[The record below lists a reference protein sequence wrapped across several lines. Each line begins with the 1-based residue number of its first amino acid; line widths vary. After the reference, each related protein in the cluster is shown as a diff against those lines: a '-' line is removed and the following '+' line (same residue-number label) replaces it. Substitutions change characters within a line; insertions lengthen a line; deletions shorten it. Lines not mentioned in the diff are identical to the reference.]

1 MLSPEVKFYP
11 HFKIF
16 YLNNL
21 IKNFPNSLF
30 NNIFHIIAVDTA
42 RRQPGAEWH
51 LIILML
57 MDFYEFSFE
66 ELDIK
71 PEDIEL
77 LMGFEPGNS
86 PYPFPEWIGAGLQK
100 APSLCHIKG
109 GFKLFDNI
117 ITDTKN
123 NIIAIDGQVFNPGK
137 TVLSQLKNATS
148 AALYVGTAGDEI
160 SHFAKAEGENDD
172 QFMSYIYDII
182 GTVTVEKTI
191 EKILDIIED
200 KARERGL
207 QMSTPFSPGYC
218 NWSVAEQHKLFAL
231 LPENFCG
238 IKLSESALMNPIKSG
253 SGMAGL
259 GVNCKRQFSQCH
271 WCNNHD
277 CIYGKISRNKNIKK
291 T

>member
-1 MLSPEVKFYP
+1 MLSPEITFYP
-11 HFKIF
+11 DFKIF

-21 IKNFPNSLF
+21 TKNFRKGMI
-30 NNIFHIIAVDTA
+30 NNIFDIIAKDTA
-42 RRQPGAEWH
+42 NRIAGAEWYF
-51 LIILML
+51 IILMF
-57 MDFYEFSFE
+57 MDVYEFTFE

-86 PYPFPEWIGAGLQK
+86 PYPFPEWIETGLQK
-100 APSLCHIKG
+100 APSVCHIKG

-117 ITDTKN
+117 TADTEN
-123 NIIAIDGQVFNPGK
+123 NIITIDGQVFNPGK

-148 AALYVGTAGDEI
+148 AALYVGTAGEEI

-172 QFMSYIYDII
+172 QFMYYIYDII
-182 GTVTVEKTI
+182 GSVTVEKTI
-191 EKILDIIED
+191 EKILDIIEN
-200 KARERGL
+200 KAGERGL

-231 LPENFCG
+231 LPENFCE
-238 IKLSESALMNPIKSG
+238 IKLSDSALMSPIKSA
-253 SGMAGL
+253 SGLAGL
-259 GVNCKRQFSQCH
+259 GISCERQFSQCH
-271 WCNNHD
+271 WCKDHN
-277 CIYGKISRNKNIKK
+277 CIYGKVSRNKNIKK